1 MLKLMDSRFRGNDE
15 KGAFKTF
22 YETIIYSIFYKR
34 FEICFSLTYPKEVMS
49 DFVAFCA
56 ERKEKRPNKTF

>member
-1 MLKLMDSRFRGNDE
+1 
-15 KGAFKTF
+15 
-22 YETIIYSIFYKR
+22 
-34 FEICFSLTYPKEVMS
+34 MS